1 MVYATVS
8 DITVSGYTLTAQ
20 QQDAAEVL
28 LETASAKLRLQ
39 AKRFGKDIDE
49 MIASDEDYILAVK
62 SAVISSVMRAMTSIA
77 DASPA
82 VSQGSE
88 TNGSYSISMTYLNA
102 GQSLYFLRNELKD
115 LGITNQTY
123 GALDLYGTGM
133 E

>member
-8 DITVSGYTLTAQ
+8 DITASGYTLTAQ

-62 SAVISSVMRAMTSIA
+62 SAVISSVMRAMNSIGDTSP
-77 DASPA
+77 PA
-82 VSQGSE
+82 TQISQSGLGY
-88 TNGSYSISMTYLNA
+88 TASMTYLNS
-102 GQSLYFLRNELKD
+102 GQSLYFLRNELKE
-115 LGITNQTY
+115 LRLMRQSY
-123 GALDLYGTGM
+123 GAL
-133 E
+133 EVFR

>member
-8 DITVSGYTLTAQ
+8 DITASGYTLTAQ

-62 SAVISSVMRAMTSIA
+62 SAVISSVMRAMNSIGDTSP
-77 DASPA
+77 PA
-82 VSQGSE
+82 TQISQSGLGY
-88 TNGSYSISMTYLNA
+88 TASMTYLNS
-102 GQSLYFLRNELKD
+102 GQSLYFLRNELKE
-115 LGITNQTY
+115 LGLMRQSY
-123 GALDLYGTGM
+123 GALEVFG
-133 E
+133 

>member
-8 DITVSGYTLTAQ
+8 DITASGYTLTAQ

-62 SAVISSVMRAMTSIA
+62 SAVISSVMRAMNSIGDTSP
-77 DASPA
+77 PA
-82 VSQGSE
+82 TQISQSGLGY
-88 TNGSYSISMTYLNA
+88 TASMTYLNS
-102 GQSLYFLRNELKD
+102 GQSLYFLRNELKE
-115 LGITNQTY
+115 LRLMRQSY
-123 GALDLYGTGM
+123 GALEVFG
-133 E
+133 

>member
-8 DITVSGYTLTAQ
+8 DITASGYTLTAQ

-62 SAVISSVMRAMTSIA
+62 YAVISSVMRAMNSIGDTSP
-77 DASPA
+77 PA
-82 VSQGSE
+82 TQISQSGLGY
-88 TNGSYSISMTYLNA
+88 TASMTYLNS
-102 GQSLYFLRNELKD
+102 GQSLYFLRNELKE
-115 LGITNQTY
+115 LGLMRQSY
-123 GALDLYGTGM
+123 GAL
-133 E
+133 EVFW

>member
-8 DITVSGYTLTAQ
+8 DITASGYTLTAQ

-62 SAVISSVMRAMTSIA
+62 SAVISSVMRAMNSIGDTSP
-77 DASPA
+77 PA
-82 VSQGSE
+82 TQISQSGLGY
-88 TNGSYSISMTYLNA
+88 TASMTYLNS
-102 GQSLYFLRNELKD
+102 GQSLYFLRNELKE
-115 LGITNQTY
+115 LGLMRQSY
-123 GALDLYGTGM
+123 GALDVFG
-133 E
+133 

>member
-8 DITVSGYTLTAQ
+8 DITASGYILTAQ

-62 SAVISSVMRAMTSIA
+62 SAVISSVMRAMNSIGDTSP
-77 DASPA
+77 PA
-82 VSQGSE
+82 TQISQSGLGY
-88 TNGSYSISMTYLNA
+88 TASMTYLNS
-102 GQSLYFLRNELKD
+102 GQPLYFLRNELKE
-115 LGITNQTY
+115 LRLMRQSY
-123 GALDLYGTGM
+123 GALEVFG
-133 E
+133 